1 MNISPILK
9 KFLAGKPTG
18 MMSRAS
24 VQALLDAAK
33 SALLAD
39 PKISD
44 EIEALRLEALR
55 VGQSHDVFNQ
65 AELPHACDIIAKA
78 EACLAKDAMRKARA
92 ASQSK
97 NAANHYPVKL
107 TKPSAMIPI
116 KPIATLPKPR
126 KKAPPTKATQ
136 SSNKLTGASYALLT
150 QAATHRSSPPAE
162 KAAARAEL
170 AAAHGVTITESGI
183 VSHSQRGGR
192 AVTQSQK
199 SK

>member
-18 MMSRAS
+18 LMSRAC
-24 VQALLDAAK
+24 VKALLDAAK

-55 VGQSHDVFNQ
+55 TGQSHEVFNK
-65 AELPHACDIIAKA
+65 AELPHASEIIAKA

-92 ASQSK
+92 TSQPK
-97 NAANHYPVKL
+97 NTVKHYPVNL

-116 KPIATLPKPR
+116 KAIATLPKAR
-126 KKAPPTKATQ
+126 KEAPP
-136 SSNKLTGASYALLT
+136 S
-150 QAATHRSSPPAE
+150 
-162 KAAARAEL
+162 KAAAL
-170 AAAHGVTITESGI
+170 KPGPVIKTITESGI

-192 AVTQSQK
+192 LAKQSQK